1 MRFSITTWL
10 KKLHIKFLNWRA
22 GNGFTVPDPEP
33 FQRLMYKYCH
43 LIVNDEEF
51 DKIQCYEDE
60 ITKLIEKFPEAT
72 REIAAKEY
80 IEALEWV
87 FGKERFN

>member
-1 MRFSITTWL
+1 MKFSITTWF
-10 KKLHIKFLNWRA
+10 KKTYVKFLNWRA
-22 GNGFTVPDPEP
+22 GNGFTVPEPEP
-33 FQRLMYKYCH
+33 FQRYMYKYCQQ
-43 LIVNDEEF
+43 IVNDEEF

-60 ITKLIEKFPEAT
+60 IANLIEMFPKAT

-87 FGKERFN
+87 FGKERFD

>member
-1 MRFSITTWL
+1 MRFSIIPWL

-22 GNGFTVPDPEP
+22 GNDFTIPGPEP
-33 FQRLMYKYCH
+33 FELCMYKYCQQ
-43 LIVNDEEF
+43 IVNNENF

-60 ITKLIEKFPEAT
+60 ITKLIEKFPRAT
-72 REIAAKEY
+72 REIVAMEY